1 MASGLVRPDRG
12 GQHHADRIHRDAPRH
27 RGYLVPFYFVYWP
40 APVHWD
46 QAPLLDVVFALSGG
60 AVAIFCIGGLGEQ
73 FLLRRLLWYKLALLA
88 AGIVVI
94 LHPADLSHALAVLL
108 AGYVLLTEVL
118 QQRNAGA

>member
-1 MASGLVRPDRG
+1 MQTGFTAMRLGI
-12 GQHHADRIHRDAPRH
+12 AA
-27 RGYLVPFYFVYWP
+27 YLVPFYFVYWP

-46 QAPLLDVVFALSGG
+46 QAPLLDIVLALGGG

-73 FLLRRLLWYKLALLA
+73 FLLRRLLSYKLALLA